1 MRIRLFDIENW
12 KEIGATLARNKTRTF
27 LTGFGIFWGTAML
40 AILLGGARGAKDL
53 LMRNF
58 NGFATNSGII
68 FTGPTSIPYKG
79 HQKGR
84 SWELDITDMERL
96 KESFP
101 VLKTVTELYSSHGV
115 SFRSG
120 KYSYMGAV
128 MGAAP
133 EFTEVMVPT
142 IYSGRFVNQADVAQE
157 RKIAV
162 VGQKIVNEIF
172 PGDPSPLGKDIL
184 VNGVTY
190 SIVGVAGQT
199 SEISMGARIDESVI
213 LPSSTFRRAFHRGN
227 NVDVVMLVAQDGTSI
242 ANIIP
247 EIKRLLFVRHT
258 IAPDDLSACDIFD
271 VSENFE
277 MVDNLFIGVS
287 LLAFFIGFSTLLAGI
302 IGIGNIMWV
311 IVKERTQEIGIR
323 RALGATPSDIIV
335 QILSEGIMLTT
346 IAGTAGIC
354 FAAMTLG
361 IIQYFTT
368 NDISIPRFQMNPGQA
383 MIIMT
388 TFIVL
393 GTLSGLIPARKAMNI
408 KPVEALN
415 DK

>member
-58 NGFATNSGII
+58 SGFATNSGII
-68 FTGPTSIPYKG
+68 FTGRTSIPYKG

-84 SWELDITDMERL
+84 YWELDITDMERL

-101 VLKTVTELYSSHGV
+101 ALETVTEQYSSHGV
-115 SFRSG
+115 SFRNG
-120 KYSYMGAV
+120 KYSYSGAV
-128 MGAAP
+128 MGASP
-133 EFTEVMVPT
+133 EFTDVMTPT
-142 IYSGRFVNQADVAQE
+142 IYSGRFVNQADVALE
-157 RKIAV
+157 RKVAV

-172 PGDPSPLGKDIL
+172 PDDPSPLGREIL
-184 VNGVTY
+184 VNGITY
-190 SIVGVAGQT
+190 NIVGVAGQRN
-199 SEISMGARIDESVI
+199 EINMGARIDESVI
-213 LPSSTFRRAFHRGN
+213 LPSSTFRRAFHRGI
-227 NVDVVMLVAQDGTSI
+227 NVDVIMIVAKDGTKI
-242 ANIIP
+242 ANLIP
-247 EIKRLLFVRHT
+247 EIKRLLFIRHT

-271 VSENFE
+271 VSEQFE
-277 MVDNLFIGVS
+277 MADNLFRGVS

-323 RALGATPSDIIV
+323 RALGAKPSDIIV
-335 QILSEGIMLTT
+335 QILSEGIILTT
-346 IAGTAGIC
+346 IAGIAGIC
-354 FAAMTLG
+354 FATIALG
-361 IIQYFTT
+361 ITQHLTA
-368 NDISIPRFQMNPGQA
+368 NEISTPRFQMNPGQA
-383 MIIMT
+383 MIIMI

-393 GTLSGLIPARKAMNI
+393 GTIAGLIPASKAMKI
-408 KPVEALN
+408 KPVEAIN

>member
-58 NGFATNSGII
+58 SGFATNSGII
-68 FTGPTSIPYKG
+68 FTGRTSMPYKG

-84 SWELDITDMERL
+84 YWELDITDMERL
-96 KESFP
+96 RESFP
-101 VLKTVTELYSSHGV
+101 SLKTVTEQYSTGGV
-115 SFRSG
+115 SLRNG
-120 KYSYMGAV
+120 KYSYAGSV
-128 MGAAP
+128 MGASP

-142 IYSGRFVNQADVAQE
+142 IYSGRFINQADLSLE
-157 RKIAV
+157 RKVAV

-172 PGDPSPLGKDIL
+172 PGDPSPLGKEIL
-184 VNGVTY
+184 VNGVSY
-190 SIVGVAGQT
+190 SVVGVAGQT
-199 SEISMGARIDESVI
+199 NEINMGSRIDEAVI
-213 LPSSTFRRAFHRGN
+213 LPSSTFRRAFHRSN
-227 NVDVVMLVAQDGTSI
+227 KVDIIMLVAKDGTKISDL
-242 ANIIP
+242 IP
-247 EIKRLLFVRHT
+247 EIKRLLFVRHS

-271 VSENFE
+271 ISERFE
-277 MVDNLFIGVS
+277 MVDNLFMGVS

-323 RALGATPSDIIV
+323 RALGAKPSDIIV

-346 IAGTAGIC
+346 VAGVAGIC
-354 FAAMTLG
+354 FAVAVLG
-361 IIQYFTT
+361 ITQHLTANEVST
-368 NDISIPRFQMNPGQA
+368 PHFQMNPGQA
-383 MIIMT
+383 IVIMT

-393 GTLSGLIPARKAMNI
+393 GTLAGLIPARKAMKI
-408 KPVEALN
+408 KPVEAIN

>member
-1 MRIRLFDIENW
+1 MRVRLFDIENW

-58 NGFATNSGII
+58 SGFATNSGII
-68 FTGPTSIPYKG
+68 FTGRTSIPYKG

-84 SWELDITDMERL
+84 YWTLDITDMERM
-96 KESFP
+96 KEAFP
-101 VLKTVTELYSSHGV
+101 VLETVTEQYSSYGV
-115 SFRSG
+115 SFRNG
-120 KYSYMGAV
+120 KHSYSGAV
-128 MGAAP
+128 MGASP
-133 EFTEVMVPT
+133 EFTDVMVPK
-142 IYSGRFVNQADVAQE
+142 IYSGRFVNQADIATE
-157 RKIAV
+157 RKVAV

-190 SIVGVAGQT
+190 NIVGVAGQT
-199 SEISMGARIDESVI
+199 NEINMGARIDESVI

-227 NVDVVMLVAQDGTSI
+227 NVDLIMIVAKDGVSI
-242 ANIIP
+242 ADIIP

-271 VSENFE
+271 VSERFE

-323 RALGATPSDIIV
+323 RALGAKPSDIIV

-346 IAGTAGIC
+346 IAGIAGIS
-354 FAAMTLG
+354 FATIALG
-361 IIQYFTT
+361 TVQYLTA
-368 NDISIPRFQMNPGQA
+368 NEISTPRFQMQPVQA
-383 MIIMT
+383 MTIMA
-388 TFIVL
+388 TFIIL
-393 GTLSGLIPARKAMNI
+393 GTFAGLIPARKAMNI